1 MGHMLPALQNALPH
15 LQPPKR
21 VRGKVATENAD
32 GSSQPPRRRRCR
44 VSDEEAEQLRLK
56 RVALPAPRDAPL
68 DQTVMVAHPAASHG
82 FVSFV
87 EPTA

>member
-21 VRGKVATENAD
+21 VRGKVAAENAD
-32 GSSQPPRRRRCR
+32 QPPRRRRCR

-56 RVALPAPRDAPL
+56 RLALPARDTPL
-68 DQTVMVAHPAASHG
+68 DQTVIVAHPPASHG
-82 FVSFV
+82 FASPVD
-87 EPTA
+87 PTA

>member
-1 MGHMLPALQNALPH
+1 MGYMLPALQNALPH

-21 VRGKVATENAD
+21 VRGKVAAENAD

-56 RVALPAPRDAPL
+56 RLALPARGTPL
-68 DQTVMVAHPAASHG
+68 DQTVIVAHPAASHG
-82 FVSFV
+82 IASFV
-87 EPTA
+87 DPTA